1 VNLFGN
7 LAFLLTLLVIPA
19 ALITALVMLVRRRWR
34 LALLAGSFL
43 LGWLGLYAAALLG
56 VSLLSRP
63 AALEP
68 GQEHCFGEMCFSVLN
83 ASRSASGSSTV
94 YRMEVQLRSAARGKT
109 QTPDHPEMWVV
120 DAQGKEYR
128 AFRSS
133 FS

>member
-1 VNLFGN
+1 MNLFGN

-19 ALITALVMLVRRRWR
+19 ALVTALVMLVRQRWK
-34 LALLAGSFL
+34 LALLAGGFL

-63 AALEP
+63 VVLEP
-68 GQEHCFGEMCFSVLN
+68 GQEHCFDEMCFSVLN
-83 ASRSASGSSTV
+83 ATHSTSGSPTM
-94 YRMEVQLRSAARGKT
+94 YRLEVQLRSAARGKT
-109 QTPDHPEMWVV
+109 QTTDHPEMWVV

-128 AFRSS
+128 AFRSA